1 MLFRKSIASLL
12 DSHGTRNDIFRVANT
27 LLYEEVIVMTDV
39 EMVIAAEEIIKSI
52 DLSNVVVID

>member
-12 DSHGTRNDIFRVANT
+12 DSHKTRNDIFRVANT